1 MPLERYIN
9 IAVNGC
15 SGFTAS
21 TQKGPFM
28 AMWISCSRGNYLIW
42 MLRHL
47 GNSTC
52 RSAKLLPKQGDKS
65 PWRGGVNYI
74 VDMIRLA
81 VGGLRTDSLE
91 FTHLPKPNPP
101 PTLPVRVEL
110 DPLSSIIRSAGKS
123 RSVGGGGGSVS
134 LRCRIPEENHY
145 SEEESRTH

>member
-1 MPLERYIN
+1 MYVLGSQPPPRKGRSWQCGYHALEAITSF
-9 IAVNGC
+9 GC
-15 SGFTAS
+15 
-21 TQKGPFM
+21 
-28 AMWISCSRGNYLIW
+28 
-42 MLRHL
+42 L

-101 PTLPVRVEL
+101 PTAATLPVLVEL
-110 DPLSSIIRSAGKS
+110 DPLSSIIRSAGES

-134 LRCRIPEENHY
+134 LRCRIPEENHN
-145 SEEESRTH
+145 SKEESRTR